1 MNPDIFA
8 QSVLLLNGK
17 DKSLD
22 EQFKIYKEAFDLAKK
37 KDEANYHSISDRIS
51 EVSKQSSKN

>member
-37 KDEANYHSISDRIS
+37 KRRSQLS
-51 EVSKQSSKN
+51 

>member
-22 EQFKIYKEAFDLAKK
+22 EQFKIYKEAL
-37 KDEANYHSISDRIS
+37 
-51 EVSKQSSKN
+51 